1 MVLDLNNNFLDSD
14 FNLIKRFIENINPV
28 EDGLLGEIQAYAFK
42 NNIPVISREMSGFMS
57 LILNLK
63 RPRRILEL
71 GCAIGYSSILMSKF
85 LAKDGFIISIERSEK
100 MLEIAKKNITRA
112 NISCI
117 DLIYGDINN
126 VLPELVIN
134 NENKFD
140 IIFMDAAKG
149 QYIKILPIC
158 LDLLNQDGIIIADD
172 VLQHGNIIKNRL
184 DVPRRQRTIYSRM
197 REFIK
202 KVFDNKIFK
211 SNFFSIGDGV
221 VIAQKI

>member
-1 MVLDLNNNFLDSD
+1 MNLDNNFLDRD
-14 FNLIKRFIENINPV
+14 FNLIKKFIENINPV
-28 EDGLLGEIQAYAFK
+28 EDGLLGEIQAYAFE
-42 NNIPVISREMSGFMS
+42 NNIPIISKEMSGFMS

-63 RPRRILEL
+63 RPKKILEL

-100 MLEIAKKNITRA
+100 MLEIAKKNIARA

-134 NENKFD
+134 NKNKFD

-149 QYIKILPIC
+149 QYIKILPMC
-158 LDLLNQDGIIIADD
+158 LDLLNQDGFIIADD
-172 VLQHGNIIKNRL
+172 ILQNGNIVKNRL

-197 REFIK
+197 HEFIK
-202 KVFDNKIFK
+202 KIFDNKVFK